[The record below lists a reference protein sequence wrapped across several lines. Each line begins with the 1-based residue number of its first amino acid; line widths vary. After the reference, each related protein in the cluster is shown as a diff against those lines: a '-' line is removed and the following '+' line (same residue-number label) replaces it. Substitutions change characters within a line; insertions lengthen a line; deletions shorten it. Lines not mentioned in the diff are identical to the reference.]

1 MIQAV
6 IERCAGIDVAKKTLN
21 VCVMTGPAAEEPVV
35 ELGKFTTFN
44 ADLRRLCE
52 WLQAAGCSHVV
63 MESTGS
69 YWKPVYTVLEEGGLQ
84 VILANG
90 EDVKARRGH
99 KTDWKDCQFLAH
111 LLRHGMIRP
120 SFIPPRA
127 TRDLRDLTRRRRQ
140 LISDAT
146 SERNRV
152 QKVLEEANV
161 KLGSVLSDVFGVS
174 GQLMLEKL
182 LAGEADTETIAQL
195 AQRKARGKIPEIR
208 LAIEGHRLRAHHR
221 MLLRFSLDHLAFL
234 EEQIADID
242 GEVLR
247 LIRESGY
254 EQPFELLQSVPGVQ
268 ETSAAALLAEIGADM
283 SVFPTEAQLSSWVGV
298 CPGNRISAGKNK
310 SATIPRGNRWAR
322 TALVECAWAAASK
335 KESHLKERFRKLC
348 VKGRKSALIAVAHAL
363 TVIIHRTLRSG
374 TGYQEPNQPL
384 PEERQ
389 RQRLIRHHVRRLGRL
404 GVRVHSLRTDS
415 ARHYHS
421 SAGTTT
427 VVIDSD
433 DFPDPALSD

>member
-1 MIQAV
+1 
-6 IERCAGIDVAKKTLN
+6 
-21 VCVMTGPAAEEPVV
+21 
-35 ELGKFTTFN
+35 
-44 ADLRRLCE
+44 LCE
-52 WLQAAGCSHVV
+52 WLKAAGCTHAV

-99 KTDWKDCQFLAH
+99 KTDWNDCQFLAH

-127 TRDLRDLTRRRRQ
+127 VRDLRDLTRRRRQ

-182 LAGEADTETIAQL
+182 LAGEADTESIAQL
-195 AQRKARGKIPEIR
+195 AQRKARAKIPEIR
-208 LAIEGHRLRAHHR
+208 QALEGHRLREHHR
-221 MLLRFSLDHLAFL
+221 KLLRFSLDHLGFL
-234 EEQIADID
+234 EEQIASID

-247 LIRESGY
+247 LIEEAGY
-254 EQPFELLQSVPGVQ
+254 GKAFELLQSVPGVQ
-268 ETSAAALLAEIGADM
+268 ETSAAVLLAEIGVDM

-298 CPGNRISAGKNK
+298 CPGNRVSAGKNK
-310 SATIPRGNRWAR
+310 SACIPRGNRWAR
-322 TALVECAWAAASK
+322 TALVECAWAASMK
-335 KESHLKERFRKLC
+335 KDCHLKERFRKLC
-348 VKGRKSALIAVAHAL
+348 VKGRKPALIAVAHAL
-363 TVIIHRTLRSG
+363 AVLIHRTLRSG
-374 TGYQEPNQPL
+374 TAYQEPKQAV

-404 GVRVHSLRTDS
+404 GVRVHSLRAES
-415 ARHYHS
+415 ASHYKS
-421 SAGTTT
+421 LAGTTT
-427 VVIDSD
+427 VLIDTND
-433 DFPDPALSD
+433 VADPRPPQ